1 MCRVVQTL
9 PLCVKEST
17 NLHVVGTETSSRG
30 VRVAKVARAETH
42 HLTVDSQ
49 GSHREEDTGASAK
62 VDAVLDLVRSAAPS
76 DSIVIFPQ
84 FTRLPLTCGIVTL
97 VRGVGKVFGLTEVRS
112 ESERGL
118 PERPLSPRQQR
129 VAEAGVESWCVTW
142 CFRGTY
148 RV

>member
-1 MCRVVQTL
+1 MCRDVQTL
-9 PLCVKEST
+9 PLCVKDST
-17 NLHVVGTETSSRG
+17 TLHVVGTETSSRG
-30 VRVAKVARAETH
+30 VRVAKVARAETP
-42 HLTVDSQ
+42 HLTVGKQ

-62 VDAVLDLVRSAAPS
+62 VDAVLDLVKSAAPS

-97 VRGVGKVFGLTEVRS
+97 VRGDCKVFGLTEVRS

-129 VAEAGVESWCVTW
+129 VAEAGVES
-142 CFRGTY
+142 
-148 RV
+148 